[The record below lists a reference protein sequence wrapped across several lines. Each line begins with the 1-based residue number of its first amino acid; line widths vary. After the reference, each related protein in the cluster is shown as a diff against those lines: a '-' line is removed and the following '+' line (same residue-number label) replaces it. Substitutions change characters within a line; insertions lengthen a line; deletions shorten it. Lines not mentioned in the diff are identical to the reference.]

1 MLSLL
6 LLCVPSL
13 AKAVYQPKHGDV
25 LFQSLPNPWGQDI
38 VDMIEGATGS
48 PYSHCG
54 VVIFEKGQ
62 WQVIEAIGPVQ
73 IVPLS
78 TWQARGRGKKVWAYR
93 LEEKQQRHIP
103 SFVAAM
109 KKDLGKPYDLR
120 YRLDDEAIYCSELI
134 YRGWLAATGKPLG
147 KLVKLNELQ
156 WQPYRKLIVALEG
169 SEEIPLERQI
179 ITPRDLANAPELT
192 QVWPEPQTSKKK

>member
-1 MLSLL
+1 
-6 LLCVPSL
+6 
-13 AKAVYQPKHGDV
+13 
-25 LFQSLPNPWGQDI
+25 
-38 VDMIEGATGS
+38 
-48 PYSHCG
+48 
-54 VVIFEKGQ
+54 
-62 WQVIEAIGPVQ
+62 
-73 IVPLS
+73 
-78 TWQARGRGKKVWAYR
+78 
-93 LEEKQQRHIP
+93 
-103 SFVAAM
+103 M

-120 YRLDDEAIYCSELI
+120 YRLDDESIYCSELI

-192 QVWPEPQTSKKK
+192 QVWPEPHTSKKK